1 MSVETKHLPI
11 KIMCL
16 ALYYGFAQFLPSS
29 SFAWGGGDFQKKS
42 ATYFAG
48 GFLKSV
54 GKM

>member
-29 SFAWGGGDFQKKS
+29 SFAWGGGIFKKNPLLTLQEDF
-42 ATYFAG
+42 
-48 GFLKSV
+48 
-54 GKM
+54 